1 MEAHNSQIPQYAY
14 NSQIPQYA
22 HHAHD
27 LRIDNTGYGARDLQQ
42 YLQRPSAST
51 IQTQQMKKT
60 HEDNLTSKYQHNMQ
74 SLDQANKE
82 MAKLTRQL
90 LGLTDTVE
98 ERQGDILS
106 SVSRLREVNKEHIE
120 LQASKDRLTPS
131 TNTNPRSRSLS
142 GNSLEIPA

>member
-1 MEAHNSQIPQYAY
+1 MKAY

-27 LRIDNTGYGARDLQQ
+27 LRIDNTGYGAHDFQQ

-51 IQTQQMKKT
+51 IQNQQMKKT
-60 HEDNLTSKYQHNMQ
+60 HEDDLISKHQHHIQ
-74 SLDQANKE
+74 LLDQANAEK
-82 MAKLTRQL
+82 ATLTRRL
-90 LGLTDTVE
+90 LGLTDTVK
-98 ERQGDILS
+98 EREGAIIS

-131 TNTNPRSRSLS
+131 TNTNPRSHSLS
-142 GNSLEIPA
+142 GYSTPQ

>member
-1 MEAHNSQIPQYAY
+1 MKAY

-27 LRIDNTGYGARDLQQ
+27 LRIDNTGYGAHDFQQ

-51 IQTQQMKKT
+51 IQNQQMKKT
-60 HEDNLTSKYQHNMQ
+60 HEDDLTSKYQHNMQ
-74 SLDQANKE
+74 LLDQANAEK
-82 MAKLTRQL
+82 AKLTRRL

-98 ERQGDILS
+98 EKEGAILS
-106 SVSRLREVNKEHIE
+106 SVSRLREVNREHIK
-120 LQASKDRLTPS
+120 LQASKNRLTPS